1 LSAPSVN
8 LLGPMDGARSSD
20 YVIGP
25 RPPWAHDW
33 IIRLELLL
41 FLSAMLAG
49 LISGDRA
56 VEACAVDRIPVAAA
70 AAAQIGAAAVQQA
83 SEARLPQVQPEWLV
97 SARPQPIRRVIVLA
111 PFGLAPVNERRL
123 E

>member
-1 LSAPSVN
+1 
-8 LLGPMDGARSSD
+8 MDGGRRSD
-20 YVIGP
+20 YVIG
-25 RPPWAHDW
+25 RRSRWAPDG

-56 VEACAVDRIPVAAA
+56 VDARAVDRTPVAAA

-83 SEARLPQVQPEWLV
+83 SEARVRQAEPQSLV
-97 SARPQPIRRVIVLA
+97 SALPQPIRRAVMLA
-111 PFGLAPVNERRL
+111 PLGLAPVNERLL